1 MGNLRLKGLNIWP
14 KSHKQLLMSQD
25 VTKVCL
31 SLNPGSNLWA
41 LLPVLV
47 KTSLEPHLLIPNQ
60 SSSCH
65 VTSLCQKYAQKG
77 FT

>member
-1 MGNLRLKGLNIWP
+1 MNIWP

-31 SLNPGSNLWA
+31 SLDLGSNHCA

-47 KTSLEPHLLIPNQ
+47 KISLEPHLLIPNQ
-60 SSSCH
+60 GPSCH
-65 VTSLCQKYAQKG
+65 ITSLRQKYPQKG